1 MNSTTS
7 LKISSSSSSSFSLP
21 FSSSSSSHSLHI
33 HTNSSFPLRT
43 LHHRQ
48 QPLLILASS
57 SINASISPQAD
68 SHAVDDSHRRRS
80 SLESLFCYDKAIPEE
95 IIEKPTGLSLAEKN
109 IGDKVR
115 CSDCEA
121 KGAVLCATCSGSGLY
136 LDSILESQG
145 IMVKVRCLGCGGS
158 GNIMCS
164 DCGGRGHIGVV

>member
-1 MNSTTS
+1 MIYSTSFKT
-7 LKISSSSSSSFSLP
+7 SSSFSSISLP
-21 FSSSSSSHSLHI
+21 FCSSSAHSVHI
-33 HTNSSFPLRT
+33 HTNSSFSLRT
-43 LHHRQ
+43 IHHHH
-48 QPLLILASS
+48 QPLFIVASS
-57 SINASISPQAD
+57 SLNGSISPQAD

-109 IGDKVR
+109 IGDKLR
-115 CSDCEA
+115 CSECQA

-164 DCGGRGHIGVV
+164 DCGGRGHVKVV